1 MDGPI
6 DLTATYTWMS
16 AQGYFGDELG
26 KFDVCKTGSDPKK
39 LGDANAGYLNR
50 KMCFAKL
57 IPKQTLK
64 RKNVSDIS
72 DEVEI
77 KKTKEGDDFDEM
89 SRKRK
94 IAESKEDGNT
104 AKKLKGD

>member
-1 MDGPI
+1 
-6 DLTATYTWMS
+6 
-16 AQGYFGDELG
+16 
-26 KFDVCKTGSDPKK
+26 
-39 LGDANAGYLNR
+39 
-50 KMCFAKL
+50 MCFAKL
-57 IPKQTLK
+57 VPKQTLK
-64 RKNVSDIS
+64 HKNVSDIS

-104 AKKLKGD
+104 AKKLKGDSDVSAQFIWSWSDESIYFCAPVQTP

>member
-1 MDGPI
+1 
-6 DLTATYTWMS
+6 
-16 AQGYFGDELG
+16 
-26 KFDVCKTGSDPKK
+26 
-39 LGDANAGYLNR
+39 
-50 KMCFAKL
+50 MCFAKL
-57 IPKQTLK
+57 VAKQTLK

-89 SRKRK
+89 SIKRK

-104 AKKLKGD
+104 AKS